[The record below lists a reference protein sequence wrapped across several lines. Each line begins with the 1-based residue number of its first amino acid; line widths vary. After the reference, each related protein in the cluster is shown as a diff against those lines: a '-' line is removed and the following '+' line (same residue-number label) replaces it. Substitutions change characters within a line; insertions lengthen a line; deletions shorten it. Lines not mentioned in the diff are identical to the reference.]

1 MSHTVK
7 NHQKYLIWIFTPK
20 IISVISI
27 KSEQCQVVHFSKH
40 NEMES
45 IHVDLL
51 DSNQSSTYL
60 MSTTDFNNDFLARR
74 FKLNVARFARNEE
87 TFQWFSNIVMLLK
100 NFLRVSNLGR
110 RFFPHFLNFDAE
122 KKGLDVGSNL
132 SPSQDNFLSFS
143 VILRA
148 QM

>member
-1 MSHTVK
+1 
-7 NHQKYLIWIFTPK
+7 
-20 IISVISI
+20 
-27 KSEQCQVVHFSKH
+27 
-40 NEMES
+40 MES

-51 DSNQSSTYL
+51 DSNQSST
-60 MSTTDFNNDFLARR
+60 DFSRENSNIFS
-74 FKLNVARFARNEE
+74 FKINEARFARNEE